1 MSAID
6 SIIEDIVTEATE
18 IVDIINTRSSSLET
32 PSSIV
37 TRSNSSETLSST
49 VASTSIKMAD
59 DKKALLNKEIE
70 RLEDEKSEI
79 NKQIEEIEKSKEI
92 DTGKTVILRS
102 LRAKKLSIGRELRIA
117 LELKD
122 EGEYERKLKEKQKEK
137 EDKRNEEI
145 DKIFKASEDTLK
157 PTTATISSFNRNLNM
172 IGKYKE
178 AIKSIRQEIKDL
190 MTLDITTM
198 TPEAIENRNTLI
210 QAKSGAIKT
219 FTKEYEKHHHEL
231 IMNGEENTIKIL
243 LENFQQVMEITNGL
257 DAIIKQEEENKKK
270 QLALAK
276 TESLEAV
283 KIEKFSGQG
292 DNKYLRY
299 YIWYTEFSELVLKK
313 EYTDSIKLKFLKQYT
328 EKDAHELVKNYHHP
342 QELKTAFKTLD
353 DHYGKPSMVIRESL
367 RNLRLMEVVKSIN
380 DIKANRALLSKINTN
395 ISTLK
400 CYNFELEGD
409 DVENSSFLIEIEEK
423 VPHIVYTKWEEEKVR
438 LKSEEEDITINGFI
452 QFYTNLVNIEEK
464 AQYVR
469 KQTKPDDKSYQPRN
483 PGKHLNL
490 HHASIKPIGQNN
502 RGKDH
507 GGQNQRNN
515 NSNRSRWNIQGN
527 FQGHMNGNQNKPYGV
542 NSVPRY
548 CIFCETNTHDTG
560 FCKIAKYTAEYKTQ
574 QCQKHNACYMCFKTS
589 EHKANTC
596 PKIMKCLLCPRM
608 HHFNNHARKEI
619 DEYYKKKKQKANRQ

>member
-1 MSAID
+1 MSDIS
-6 SIIEDIVTEATE
+6 SIIDDIVTDATE
-18 IVDIINTRSSSLET
+18 IADLINTRSDSIET
-32 PSSIV
+32 PSSIF
-37 TRSNSSETLSST
+37 T
-49 VASTSIKMAD
+49 STSTKMTDEEALANKKIED
-59 DKKALLNKEIE
+59 LENDKLEI
-70 RLEDEKSEI
+70 S
-79 NKQIEEIEKSKEI
+79 KQIEEIEKCKEI

-122 EGEYERKLKEKQKEK
+122 EQEYKRKVEEKQREK
-137 EDKRNEEI
+137 ESKRNEEI
-145 DKIFKASEDTLK
+145 DNVFKPQKDTIK
-157 PTTATISSFNRNLNM
+157 PNTETAPNFNRNLNM
-172 IGKYKE
+172 IGKYKD
-178 AIKSIRQEIKDL
+178 AIKSMRQDIKDL
-190 MTLDITTM
+190 LSQDTTSMTL
-198 TPEAIENRNTLI
+198 EAIENRDTLI
-210 QAKSGAIKT
+210 QAKSGTINT

-231 IMNGEENTIKIL
+231 IMHGEENTIQYLI
-243 LENFQQVMEITNGL
+243 ENFQDVMEITKGV
-257 DAIIKQEEENKKK
+257 DAKIKQEEENKKK

-292 DNKYLRY
+292 DNKYLKY
-299 YIWYTEFSELVLKK
+299 YIWYTEFSELVLKR
-313 EYTDSIKLKFLKQYT
+313 EYTDNIKLKFLKQYT

-342 QELKTAFKTLD
+342 QELRTAFKTLD

-367 RNLRLMEVVKSIN
+367 RNLRLMETVKSIN
-380 DIKANRALLSKINTN
+380 DIKANRALLNKINTN

-423 VPHIVYTKWEEEKVR
+423 VPHIIYTKWEEEKDK
-438 LKSEEEDITINGFI
+438 LKSENKDITIDGFI

-469 KQTKPDDKSYQPRN
+469 NQMKTDDRGYQQRNQGKSV
-483 PGKHLNL
+483 NL
-490 HHASIKPIGQNN
+490 HHASIKPYGQNN
-502 RGKDH
+502 RGNDH
-507 GGQNQRNN
+507 GGKNQQKN
-515 NSNRSRWNIQGN
+515 NSNRGPKWNIQGN

-542 NSVPRY
+542 TSVPKY

-560 FCKIAKYTAEYKTQ
+560 FCKIAKYTTEYKTQ

-596 PKIMKCLLCPRM
+596 PRIMKCLLCPRM
-608 HHFNNHARKEI
+608 HHFNNHTRKEI
-619 DEYYKKKKQKANRQ
+619 NEYYKKKKQKASRQ